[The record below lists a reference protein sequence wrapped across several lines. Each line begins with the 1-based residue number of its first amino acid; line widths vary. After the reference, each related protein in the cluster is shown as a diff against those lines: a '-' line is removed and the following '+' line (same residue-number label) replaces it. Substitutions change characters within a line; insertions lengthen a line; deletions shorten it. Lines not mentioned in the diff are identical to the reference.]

1 MIKDVLISIKGIQGI
16 DDQTDTVEFITDGRF
31 GIKDGN
37 YFISYDESGI
47 LDKGEEV
54 KTQIHIKGENKV
66 LLKRSGT
73 INSRMLIE
81 KGVRNQAFYST
92 PIGELTIGILGEE
105 IDFKLNEK
113 GGNIDLKY
121 TIDSDLRLISRNSV
135 NITIKE
141 VKNDVN
147 FSN

>member
-31 GIKDGN
+31 GVKDGN
-37 YFISYDESGI
+37 YFIYYDESM

-92 PIGELTIGILGEE
+92 PIGELNIGIFTELYE
-105 IDFKLNEK
+105 
-113 GGNIDLKY
+113 
-121 TIDSDLRLISRNSV
+121 SDLAENKGAEIKAENGKAK
-135 NITIKE
+135 IT
-141 VKNDVN
+141 VKAKKILT
-147 FSN
+147 FLLK

>member
-1 MIKDVLISIKGIQGI
+1 MIKDVIISIKGIQGI
-16 DDQTDTVEFITDGRF
+16 DDQTDTVEFITDAKF

-37 YFISYDESGI
+37 FFISYDESGM
-47 LDKGEEV
+47 LDKGEDV
-54 KTQIHIKGENKV
+54 KTKIYIKGENKV

-81 KGVRNQAFYST
+81 KGVRNSAFYST
-92 PIGELTIGILGEE
+92 PIGELTIGIFGEK
-105 IDFKLNEK
+105 IDFNLDEK